1 MSPYLFGPGE
11 SMKHRLVARI
21 AALCIGLPALA
32 VPLTAQSAEPAM
44 PQRSPAEGAVVS
56 VETSLVSIPVTVHD
70 RQGRTVPGLRK
81 DDFRVYEDEVEQ
93 EIEWFAAVEAPFH
106 LVLLLDSSRSTV
118 FRLEEIQQ
126 AAIDF
131 ADQLRPQDTVM
142 VISFDDAVNV
152 DSEFTNDRRQLRHA
166 IRNIRTGTS
175 TRLYDAIE
183 LAITERLD
191 EVVGRKAI
199 VLFTDGTD
207 TASRLAS
214 SRATVERVEE
224 SDAPVY
230 VIRYDTDRD
239 LQDLVL
245 GRGVGIGGMKSGGQ
259 KGSGYLRELAERSGA
274 RLYQADNVPSLNRA
288 FAQIAGELRNQYWL
302 SYYPTK
308 AARDGSYR
316 RLRVSVNRS
325 DIILRAR
332 EGYRASADGS
342 AMSPAPGRVDRP
354 TLKRVTP

>member
-1 MSPYLFGPGE
+1 MNNYLP
-11 SMKHRLVARI
+11 ARFT
-21 AALCIGLPALA
+21 ALCICLSTLA
-32 VPLTAQSAEPAM
+32 VPLIAQSAEPTL
-44 PQRSPAEGAVVS
+44 PERPPAEGAAVR
-56 VETSLVSIPVTVHD
+56 VETSLVSTPVTVHD
-70 RQGRTVPGLRK
+70 RQGKFVPGLRK
-81 DDFRVYEDEVEQ
+81 GDFRIFEDEVEQ
-93 EIEWFAAVEAPFH
+93 EIEWFAAVEVPFH
-106 LVLLLDSSRSTV
+106 LVLLLDTSRSTV

-131 ADQLRPQDTVM
+131 IDQLRPQDTVM

-152 DSEFTNDRRQLRHA
+152 DTEFTNDRRQLRHA

-191 EVVGRKAI
+191 EVSGRKAI

-207 TASRLAS
+207 TASRLSS
-214 SRATVERVEE
+214 SRATIARVEE
-224 SDAPVY
+224 SDALVY
-230 VIRYDTDRD
+230 VVQYDTDRD
-239 LQDLVL
+239 LQNLVL

-259 KGSGYLRELAERSGA
+259 RESGYLRELVERSGA
-274 RLYQADNVPSLNRA
+274 RLYQAENMPSLNRA
-288 FAQIAGELRNQYWL
+288 FAQIAGDLRNQYWL

-325 DIILRAR
+325 DVVLRAR
-332 EGYRASADGS
+332 EGYRASAEES
-342 AMSPAPGRVDRP
+342 AMGPDPAPGRMDRP
-354 TLKRVTP
+354 TLKRVAQ